1 MNPERQSG
9 HTQNPA
15 FPIHSVSTGLCCLW
29 HAAGTRNTLSTSV
42 CPIGCVAPAQLPGQS
57 RPTTALGQ
65 GLQSGSRSQEL
76 TPFLSGGTS
85 QPSK

>member
-29 HAAGTRNTLSTSV
+29 HAAGTRNTLSKSV